1 MIFGEND
8 NLALTLPEILWL
20 FLVIQFFLIFLVALT
35 IIVTILTMGAVIVNL
50 QHFGEGLMQRLA
62 SSNSLAERDR
72 RGEPEE
78 ESYAFEAR
86 RR

>member
-1 MIFGEND
+1 
-8 NLALTLPEILWL
+8 
-20 FLVIQFFLIFLVALT
+20 
-35 IIVTILTMGAVIVNL
+35 MGAVIVNL